1 MIKGKNKFL
10 TILLCSFFSCVVLFG
25 ITLLSPNMT
34 KVSASSELSTD
45 FYVTGAQIR
54 TDDTVAGIRYNIVVG
69 EGLYNSL
76 IQANGQE
83 AKIDFGAY
91 IAPAKDITNIEKLN
105 ANFPE
110 VLTILSVG
118 NEYSDITEK
127 LSFSEGYAEYQV
139 AVMYDVP
146 LMLES
151 IKNSSLNPGGP
162 GAEMSEEVQNA
173 FLRQAFKMDLTARPF
188 YKVNGEVKGYGDTA
202 DRSMRAIMD
211 AAVIDGHVT
220 DSQLIDQYLGDITES
235 DQTVYYDVLS
245 GQLQGYEA
253 ESNVTYAWKG
263 KPVTLTAS
271 QDVLTL
277 EGVGEVESGEDA
289 YLSVFDENC
298 NVKRIP
304 VKCISLIDSAEDLET
319 IFSSTKQLNGYYK
332 LAKNIDAESVNL
344 SGGIR
349 QNSLF
354 TGTFDGCGY
363 TITNLNVSGT
373 SDNKNGSLFG
383 QIKYPAVIEN
393 VAFENVTADY
403 AAVISNKLVTLDMY
417 DWSTGSPVP
426 QRPVIKN
433 VYIQVE
439 DGSTNFRGIVATKD
453 RQSSFYPVIE
463 NVIVKALESKLVSG
477 GQEEG
482 SFFGSDW
489 FATANSGDTSVLKNN
504 YVISNLQLC
513 YYWGEDKCA
522 DIAGITRYA
531 TVEAM
536 LGATNNYSS
545 FSEDYWNTNSGIP
558 AWNNTT
564 SIPEIDAKERV
575 FDLSAKKLDVSGLG
589 FAETDITAIE
599 INGVNFAVT
608 NGVLPELTITAS
620 NVNETKRVILTGD
633 NLSYKTTFEDAV
645 PAISVKVIST
655 KGTTTLTNV
664 KVYSQVIDNETEFET
679 LFKTQENL
687 TGVYALG
694 ANIGVETTLDL
705 SGGIRQNNVFTGIFD
720 GRGYT
725 VKNLNVSGA
734 SDNKNGSLF
743 GQIRYPAVIANVAFE
758 NVSADYAAVISSQ
771 HLREYDWN
779 TDPLVPLRPVI
790 KNVYIQVE
798 DGSTGFRGV
807 IATVDGGMKYPVIE
821 NVIVKALACKLGA
834 QYNQGSFFGSETIV
848 DKNQSVGDT
857 DVLKNNYVISNMPL
871 NDFYG
876 LSTSSY
882 PKYDNIAGITRYA
895 TVEAMQGAT
904 NDYSSFSEKYWEIVD
919 GIPTWIVK

>member
-34 KVSASSELSTD
+34 KVSASGELSKD

-76 IQANGQE
+76 IEANGQG

-91 IAPAKDITNIEKLN
+91 IAPTEDIDNIEALN
-105 ANFPE
+105 ASFPE
-110 VLTILSVG
+110 VLPILSKG
-118 NEYSDITEK
+118 NGNSDISDKIEFK
-127 LSFSEGYAEYQV
+127 DGYAEYQV
-139 AVMYDVP
+139 AVMYDIDK
-146 LMLES
+146 MLDA
-151 IKNSSLNPGGP
+151 IKNNEDLKTKDD
-162 GAEMSEEVQNA
+162 AA
-173 FLRQAFKMDLTARPF
+173 LLRQAFKMDLTARPF
-188 YKVNGEVKGYGDTA
+188 YKVYGEVNGEVKEGYGGTA

-220 DSQLIDQYLGDITES
+220 DSQLIGQYLGNITES
-235 DQTVYYDVLS
+235 DETVYYDVLS
-245 GQLQGYEA
+245 GQLQGYKA
-253 ESNVTYAWKG
+253 ESDVTYAWKG
-263 KPVTLTAS
+263 KPVTLKAS

-304 VKCISLIDSAEDLET
+304 VKCISIIDSAEDLKT
-319 IFSSTKQLNGYYK
+319 IFDSPDEELNGYYK

-403 AAVISNKLVTLDMY
+403 AAVISNKLITKNMY
-417 DWSTGSPVP
+417 DWSTGSAVP

-433 VYIQVE
+433 VYIQVK
-439 DGSTNFRGIVATKD
+439 DGSTGFRGVIATKD
-453 RQSSFYPVIE
+453 VQSAFYPVIE
-463 NVIVKALESKLVSG
+463 NVVVKALECDRG
-477 GQEEG
+477 GANENVG

-489 FATANSGDTSVLKNN
+489 FVEKSSGDTSVLKNN
-504 YVISNLQLC
+504 YVISNLELNN
-513 YYWGEDKCA
+513 YWG
-522 DIAGITRYA
+522 IAEYDTYTGIKRYA

-536 LGATNNYSS
+536 QGATNDYSS
-545 FSEDYWNTNSGIP
+545 FSEDYWNTDSGIP

-589 FAETDITAIE
+589 FEEKDITAIE

-608 NGVLPELTITAS
+608 DGVLPELTITAS
-620 NVNETKRVILTGD
+620 NINATKRVTLTGD
-633 NLSYKTTFEDAV
+633 NLSYVTTFEDAV
-645 PAISVKVIST
+645 PAISVKVTSK

-664 KVYSQVIDNETEFET
+664 KVYSQVIDNETEFEK
-679 LFKTQENL
+679 LFKAQEDLN
-687 TGVYALG
+687 GVYALG
-694 ANIGVETTLDL
+694 ANIGVGTTLDL
-705 SGGIRQNNVFTGIFD
+705 SGGIRQNNIFTGIFD

-734 SDNKNGSLF
+734 SDNINGSLF

-758 NVSADYAAVISSQ
+758 NVSADYAAVISSK

-779 TDPLVPLRPVI
+779 TNPLVPLRPVI

-871 NDFYG
+871 NDYYG

-882 PKYDNIAGITRYA
+882 PIYDNIAGITRYA

-904 NDYSSFSEKYWEIVD
+904 NDYSSFSEEYWEIVD
-919 GIPTWIVK
+919 GIPTWIKK

>member
-1 MIKGKNKFL
+1 M
-10 TILLCSFFSCVVLFG
+10 
-25 ITLLSPNMT
+25 
-34 KVSASSELSTD
+34 
-45 FYVTGAQIR
+45 Q
-54 TDDTVAGIRYNIVVG
+54 
-69 EGLYNSL
+69 
-76 IQANGQE
+76 
-83 AKIDFGAY
+83 FGAY
-91 IAPAKDITNIEKLN
+91 IAPSDKVTNIEDLHADFEN
-105 ANFPE
+105 
-110 VLTILSVG
+110 VLTIISAGNKLS
-118 NEYSDITEK
+118 EK
-127 LSFSEGYAEYQV
+127 LEFSEGYATYMA
-139 AVMYDVP
+139 AVMYNVP
-146 LMLES
+146 QMLEQ
-151 IKNSSLNPGGP
+151 IKNSELNPNGVGKDM
-162 GAEMSEEVQNA
+162 GEDTQDEL
-173 FLRQAFKMDLTARPF
+173 LRRAFKMDLVARPF
-188 YKVNGEVKGYGDTA
+188 YSVNGEVIDFGDATNGI
-202 DRSMRAIMD
+202 RSMRAIMD
-211 AAVIDGHVT
+211 ISLIDGEVIST
-220 DSQLIDQYLGDITES
+220 DPIVDQYLGDITYGKE
-235 DQTVYYDVLS
+235 TAYYDVTS
-245 GQLQGYEA
+245 GELKGYTPEENA
-253 ESNVTYAWKG
+253 TYAWSG
-263 KPVTLTAS
+263 RPVTITEEAG
-271 QDVLTL
+271 VMMI
-277 EGVGEVESGEDA
+277 EGVGEAVSGADC
-289 YLSVFDENC
+289 YLSVFDDNS
-298 NVKRIP
+298 NVTRIP
-304 VKCISLIDSAEDLET
+304 VKCITVIDSAEEFGQ
-319 IFSSTKQLNGYYK
+319 IFSSTKELNGYYK

-344 SGGIR
+344 SGGLR
-349 QNSLF
+349 KDSLF

-363 TITNLNVSGT
+363 TVTNLNVSGT

-393 VAFENVTADY
+393 VAFEKVTADY
-403 AAVISNKLVTLDMY
+403 AAVISNKLITKNMY
-417 DWSTGSPVP
+417 DWSTGSAVP

-453 RQSSFYPVIE
+453 LQSSFYPVIE

-489 FATANSGDTSVLKNN
+489 FATAHSGDTSVLKNN

-513 YYWGEDKCA
+513 YYWGQDKCA

-536 LGATNNYSS
+536 LGATNDYTS
-545 FSEDYWNTNSGIP
+545 FSEDYWNTEIGIP
-558 AWNNTT
+558 TWNNTT

-620 NVNETKRVILTGD
+620 NIGATKRVTLTGD
-633 NLSYKTTFEDAV
+633 NLSYVTTFEDAV

-664 KVYSQVIDNETEFET
+664 KVYSQVIDDETEFET

-705 SGGIRQNNVFTGIFD
+705 SGGIRQNNIFTGIFD

-725 VKNLNVSGA
+725 ISNLNVSGA

-743 GQIRYPAVIANVAFE
+743 GQIKYPAVIANVGFE
-758 NVSADYAAVISSQ
+758 NVSADYAAVISSK
-771 HLREYDWN
+771 HLREYEDWTAN
-779 TDPLVPLRPVI
+779 PLVPLRPII

-798 DGSTGFRGV
+798 NGSIGFRGV

-821 NVIVKALACKLGA
+821 NVIVKALACEQGT
-834 QYNQGSFFGSETIV
+834 QYNQGSFFGSETII
-848 DKNQSVGDT
+848 DKNQNAGDT

-871 NDFYG
+871 YDFYG
-876 LSTSSY
+876 LSTSASY
-882 PKYDNIAGITRYA
+882 AKYDNIAGITRYA
-895 TVEAMQGAT
+895 TVEAMQAVTT
-904 NDYSSFSEKYWEIVD
+904 NDYSSFSDAYWEIVD
-919 GIPTWIVK
+919 GIPTWKNI